1 MTYLTPYGNIYTF
14 IVTIES
20 MKIFP
25 YEVFFM
31 KKTISILM
39 AMVLSFSLLPFTQ
52 KAVAAEKIYGAGKV
66 ATSSTALNV
75 RSSASAT
82 STVKAKLSKDSY
94 VTLVSKSGNYWR
106 VQYSASGYGYCH
118 KDYIKTAST
127 NVKTV
132 KTTSGRLRVRSSA
145 SSSATIKDYLSSG
158 TQVTVLSTSG
168 SFSRILYNGVK
179 RGYVSSSYLSSG
191 ASGSESSYKAI
202 KLSVP
207 SYKQTDSRW
216 GSVTLGSSGQSI
228 AKIGCATT
236 AIAMLESYR
245 TGTTI
250 YPDAMAKK
258 LSYTSGGA
266 VYWPSH
272 YNIIT
277 SSSGYLLKAYNLLKA
292 GKPVL
297 IGAKKS
303 NGSQHYV
310 VITGVKATSSLTTS
324 SFYINDPGSNTR
336 TTLNQFLA
344 EYPNFYKMMTY

>member
-1 MTYLTPYGNIYTF
+1 
-14 IVTIES
+14 
-20 MKIFP
+20 
-25 YEVFFM
+25 M
-31 KKTISILM
+31 KKTISIFM
-39 AMVLSFSLLPFTQ
+39 ALVLSLTLIPFTQ
-52 KAVAAEKIYGAGKV
+52 KANSAEKIHGAGKV

-75 RSSASAT
+75 RSSASGT
-82 STVKAKLSKDSY
+82 STVKAKLSRNSY
-94 VTLVSKSGNYWR
+94 VTLVSKNGNYWR
-106 VQYSASGYGYCH
+106 VQYSATGFGYCH
-118 KDYIKTAST
+118 ADFITTAST
-127 NVKTV
+127 KVRTV
-132 KTTSGRLRVRSSA
+132 KTTSGRLRVRASA

-158 TQVTVLSTSG
+158 AQVTVLSTSG
-168 SFSRILYNGVK
+168 SFSKIVYNGTK
-179 RGYVSSSYLSSG
+179 TGYVGSSYLTTQTTSTD
-191 ASGSESSYKAI
+191 SSYKAI

-216 GSVTLGSSGQSI
+216 ANVTLGSSGQTI
-228 AKIGCATT
+228 ARIGCATT

-250 YPDAMAKK
+250 YPNAMAKK

-272 YNIIT
+272 YTIIT
-277 SSSGYLLKAYNLLKA
+277 SSSGYLGKIYNLLKA

-310 VITGVKATSSLTTS
+310 VITGVKATSTLTTS

-336 TTLNQFLA
+336 TTLNQFFA
-344 EYPNFYKMMTY
+344 EYPNFYKMMSY

>member
-1 MTYLTPYGNIYTF
+1 
-14 IVTIES
+14 
-20 MKIFP
+20 
-25 YEVFFM
+25 M
-31 KKTISILM
+31 KKTISIFM
-39 AMVLSFSLLPFTQ
+39 AMVLSLSLIPFNK
-52 KAVAAEKIYGAGKV
+52 KAKAAEKIYGAGKV
-66 ATSSTALNV
+66 STTSTALNV
-75 RSSASAT
+75 RSSASGS

-94 VTLVSKSGNYWR
+94 VTLISKSGNYWR

-118 KDYIKTAST
+118 ADYIKTSST
-127 NVKTV
+127 KVRTV

-145 SSSATIKDYLSSG
+145 SSTATVKDYLSSG

-168 SFSRILYNGVK
+168 GFSRILYNGTK
-179 RGYVSSSYLSSG
+179 RGYVSSSYLTTEAVTSD
-191 ASGSESSYKAI
+191 SSYKAI

-207 SYKQTDSRW
+207 DYKQTDSRW
-216 GSVTLGSSGQSI
+216 ANVTLGSSGQTI
-228 AKIGCATT
+228 ARIGCATT

-250 YPDAMAKK
+250 YPNAMAKK

-272 YNIIT
+272 YTIIT
-277 SSSGYLLKAYNLLKA
+277 SSSGYLSKIYNLLKA

-310 VITGVKATSSLTTS
+310 VITGVKATGTLTTS
-324 SFYINDPGSNTR
+324 AFYINDPGSNTR
-336 TTLNQFLA
+336 KTLNQFFA
-344 EYPNFYKMMTY
+344 DYPNFYKMMHY

>member
-1 MTYLTPYGNIYTF
+1 
-14 IVTIES
+14 
-20 MKIFP
+20 
-25 YEVFFM
+25 M
-31 KKTISILM
+31 KKTISIFM
-39 AMVLSFSLLPFTQ
+39 AMVLSLSLIPFTPRVS
-52 KAVAAEKIYGAGKV
+52 ATEKIYGAGKV
-66 ATSSTALNV
+66 ATTSTALNV
-75 RSSASAT
+75 RSSASGT

-94 VTLVSKSGNYWR
+94 VTLISKSGNYWR
-106 VQYSASGYGYCH
+106 VQYSAAGYGYCH
-118 KDYIKTAST
+118 ADYIKASST
-127 NVKTV
+127 NVRTV

-145 SSSATIKDYLSSG
+145 SGSAEIKDYLSSG
-158 TQVTVLSTSG
+158 IQVTVLSTSG

-179 RGYVSSSYLSSG
+179 RGYVASSYLV
-191 ASGSESSYKAI
+191 SESSASDSSYKGI

-216 GSVTLGSSGQSI
+216 GNVTLGSSGQTI

-272 YNIIT
+272 YTIIT
-277 SSSGYLLKAYNLLKA
+277 SSTGYLSKIYNLLKE

-297 IGAKKS
+297 LGAKKN

-310 VITGVKATSSLTTS
+310 VITGVKATGSLTTS
-324 SFYINDPGSNTR
+324 SFYINDPGSSTR
-336 TTLNQFLA
+336 TTLNQFFA

>member
-1 MTYLTPYGNIYTF
+1 
-14 IVTIES
+14 
-20 MKIFP
+20 
-25 YEVFFM
+25 M

-39 AMVLSFSLLPFTQ
+39 AMVLSFSLLPFTK

-66 ATSSTALNV
+66 STTSTALNV
-75 RSSASAT
+75 RSSASSTA
-82 STVKAKLSKDSY
+82 TVKAKLSKDSY
-94 VTLVSKSGNYWR
+94 VTLVSKSGKYWR
-106 VQYSASGYGYCH
+106 VQYSASGYGYCYA
-118 KDYIKTAST
+118 DYIKTAST
-127 NVKTV
+127 KVRTV

-145 SSSATIKDYLSSG
+145 SSSATIKDYLANG

-168 SFSRILYNGVK
+168 SFSRILYNGTK
-179 RGYVSSSYLSSG
+179 RGYVASNYLTTETVSSD
-191 ASGSESSYKAI
+191 SSYKAI
-202 KLSVP
+202 KLTVP

-216 GSVTLGSSGQSI
+216 ANVTLGSSGQTI

-250 YPDAMAKK
+250 YPNAMAKK

-272 YNIIT
+272 YTIIT
-277 SSSGYLLKAYNLLKA
+277 SSSGYLGKIYNLLKA

-310 VITGVKATSSLTTS
+310 VITGVKATNSLTTS

-336 TTLNQFLA
+336 TTLNQFFA
-344 EYPNFYKMMTY
+344 EYPNFYKMMHY